1 MINVSLSK
9 DILFLKKDIIKI
21 LEEKFKDKNIYLTIK
36 CVSSKKIKELNN
48 KYRNVDSET
57 DVLSFPIFTKEEL
70 DNIVLDEIELG
81 DIFLCM
87 DVIYKNSIEYVT
99 GMDRELKYMVVHG
112 ILHLLG
118 YDHIED
124 DDKKI
129 MRKKEEEII
138 LKLGDKV

>member
-1 MINVSLSK
+1 
-9 DILFLKKDIIKI
+9 
-21 LEEKFKDKNIYLTIK
+21 
-36 CVSSKKIKELNN
+36 
-48 KYRNVDSET
+48 ET